1 MDGRDIGT
9 VILPDAEVKIFM
21 FASAEA
27 RAERRYKELIAKGES
42 CTLESVL
49 EDIKTRDHND
59 STRKTA
65 PAIPADDAVMLD
77 NSALDIEGTVNAVID
92 IIKSKVEL

>member
-1 MDGRDIGT
+1 M
-9 VILPDAEVKIFM
+9 
-21 FASAEA
+21 
-27 RAERRYKELIAKGES
+27 
-42 CTLESVL
+42 L

-77 NSALDIEGTVNAVID
+77 NSMLDIDGTVNAVID